1 MCLQSRPAIEQAKTQ
16 AYDTAGTSTTFQ
28 VGIKDDR
35 SPASNGILLQFQA
48 PAISF
53 GRPGRS
59 TSRIHRTGSIPP
71 FNHGTKQLEKERI
84 MIFVVSIVIAIGAL
98 IVWRGA
104 SSKLRQNN
112 VAYRSVARVSSLA
125 AVFFGVLALLQCFT
139 QVPAGHVGVVDFFGV
154 VSDQTLRAG
163 INPVNPLA
171 TVIKYSIQTQEH
183 KEAMQ
188 VLSREGLTIGLEVSA
203 LYRLNPDSAARVYK
217 TVAGGDYENII
228 LIPQFRSISRAV
240 TASFQASA
248 LYSTERERLG
258 ASIQEEL
265 GKTVSPRGVTI
276 ESTPI
281 RNVALPSQLTEA
293 IEQKQRADQE
303 SQRMEFILT
312 KEKQEADRKRI
323 EAKGIADFQTIVAA
337 GISEQLLRWK
347 GIEATEKL
355 ANSQNTKVII
365 VGSGKDGLPIILDT
379 K

>member
-1 MCLQSRPAIEQAKTQ
+1 MLFILSLLIAIA
-16 AYDTAGTSTTFQ
+16 AFF
-28 VGIKDDR
+28 VWR
-35 SPASNGILLQFQA
+35 NASN
-48 PAISF
+48 
-53 GRPGRS
+53 
-59 TSRIHRTGSIPP
+59 
-71 FNHGTKQLEKERI
+71 
-84 MIFVVSIVIAIGAL
+84 
-98 IVWRGA
+98 
-104 SSKLRQNN
+104 KLRQTNP
-112 VAYRSVARVSSLA
+112 AFRSVAPLA
-125 AVFFGVLALLQCFT
+125 ALVAGVFCILALLQCFT
-139 QVPAGHVGVVDFFGV
+139 QIDAGHVGVVDFFGV

-171 TVIKYSIQTQEH
+171 NVIKYSIQTQEH
-183 KEAMQ
+183 KETMQ

-217 TVAGGDYENII
+217 TVTGGDYETII
-228 LIPQFRSISRAV
+228 LIPQFRSICRAV

-265 GKTVSPRGVTI
+265 ARTVAPRGVTI
-276 ESTPI
+276 ENTPI
-281 RNVALPSQLTEA
+281 RNVALPTQLTEA

-323 EAKGIADFQTIVAA
+323 EAKGIADFQAIVAA
-337 GISEQLLRWK
+337 GISDQLLRWK

-355 ANSQNTKVII
+355 ASSQNTKVII
-365 VGSGKDGLPIILDT
+365 VGAGKDGLPIILDT

>member
-1 MCLQSRPAIEQAKTQ
+1 VIFILSIIVTIVAFFIW
-16 AYDTAGTSTTFQ
+16 
-28 VGIKDDR
+28 R
-35 SPASNGILLQFQA
+35 S
-48 PAISF
+48 
-53 GRPGRS
+53 
-59 TSRIHRTGSIPP
+59 
-71 FNHGTKQLEKERI
+71 
-84 MIFVVSIVIAIGAL
+84 
-98 IVWRGA
+98 A

-112 VAYRSVARVSSLA
+112 IAFRSAARVSVLA
-125 AVFFGVLALLQCFT
+125 AGVFGVLALLQCFT
-139 QVPAGHVGVVDFFGV
+139 QIPAGHVGVVDFFGV

-171 TVIKYSIQTQEH
+171 TVIKYSIQTQEQ
-183 KEAMQ
+183 KETMQ

-217 TVAGGDYENII
+217 TVAGGDYETII
-228 LIPQFRSISRAV
+228 LIPQFRSICRSV

-258 ASIQEEL
+258 ASIQDEL
-265 GKTVSPRGVTI
+265 AKTVAPRGVTV
-276 ESTPI
+276 ENTPI

-337 GISEQLLRWK
+337 GISDQLLRWK

-355 ANSQNTKVII
+355 ASSQNTKVII
-365 VGSGKDGLPIILDT
+365 VGAGKDGLPIILDT